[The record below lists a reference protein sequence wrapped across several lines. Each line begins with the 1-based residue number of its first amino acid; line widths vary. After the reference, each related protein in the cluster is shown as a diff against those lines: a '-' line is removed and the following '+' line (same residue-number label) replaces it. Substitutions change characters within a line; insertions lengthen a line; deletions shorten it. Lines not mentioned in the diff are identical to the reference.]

1 MAIEKIGV
9 LGCGLMG
16 SGIVEVAAKA
26 GYPVVVREVN
36 QELLD
41 KGMGRIRKSLDKAVD
56 KGKLEASAR
65 DQILGRI
72 QATTG
77 LGDLGQCDLI
87 VEAIIENVEEKSK
100 VYRALGEA
108 TRDDVVLASNTS
120 SLTITQLAMAAPV
133 A

>member
-41 KGMGRIRKSLDKAVD
+41 KGLGRIRKSLDNR
-56 KGKLEASAR
+56 L
-65 DQILGRI
+65 
-72 QATTG
+72 
-77 LGDLGQCDLI
+77 
-87 VEAIIENVEEKSK
+87 
-100 VYRALGEA
+100 
-108 TRDDVVLASNTS
+108 TS
-120 SLTITQLAMAAPV
+120 
-133 A
+133 